1 MTTPVRSIPPEVPG
15 AEVVLGPASATAADV
30 VGVARHRARVRLDE
44 AAIDAMAASRRT
56 VERLAASSRPA
67 YGISTGFG
75 ALATRHIPADLRQEL
90 QVRLIRSHAA
100 GMGPPVER
108 EVVRA
113 LMFLRLKTL
122 AGGRTGVRPVVAET
136 LAAMLNA
143 GVTPRVADHGS
154 LGCSGDLAPLAHC
167 ALVLMGEGEAMGIG
181 DAPAVPGARAMGEA
195 GIPPVRLEAKEGLAL
210 VNGTDG
216 MLGMLVLACE
226 DLAALCRAADVI
238 AAMSVEALLGTDQV
252 FRPELHLP
260 LRPHP
265 GQATSAANMYR
276 VLAGSEIVASHR
288 DGDTRV
294 QDAYSLRC
302 APQVTGAVRDT
313 VSHAA
318 AVADRELRASIDNP
332 VVLES
337 GEVTS
342 NGNFHGAPVGYVL
355 DFMAIAAADLGSIAE
370 RRTDRLLDPA
380 RSHGL
385 PPFLADN
392 PGVDSGLMIAQYT
405 QAAMVSENKRLA
417 APASVDSIPSS
428 AMQEDHVSMGW
439 SAGRKLRVAV
449 ANLRRILAVEL
460 VAAARAIE
468 LRAPLRPSPATAAV
482 VDALRET
489 VAGPGPDRFVSP
501 ELGAAERFVASGGV
515 EQAAAAVTGAIE

>member
-1 MTTPVRSIPPEVPG
+1 
-15 AEVVLGPASATAADV
+15 
-30 VGVARHRARVRLDE
+30 
-44 AAIDAMAASRRT
+44 
-56 VERLAASSRPA
+56 
-67 YGISTGFG
+67 
-75 ALATRHIPADLRQEL
+75 
-90 QVRLIRSHAA
+90 
-100 GMGPPVER
+100 
-108 EVVRA
+108 
-113 LMFLRLKTL
+113 
-122 AGGRTGVRPVVAET
+122 
-136 LAAMLNA
+136 
-143 GVTPRVADHGS
+143 
-154 LGCSGDLAPLAHC
+154 
-167 ALVLMGEGEAMGIG
+167 
-181 DAPAVPGARAMGEA
+181 
-195 GIPPVRLEAKEGLAL
+195 
-210 VNGTDG
+210 
-216 MLGMLVLACE
+216 
-226 DLAALCRAADVI
+226 
-238 AAMSVEALLGTDQV
+238 
-252 FRPELHLP
+252 
-260 LRPHP
+260 
-265 GQATSAANMYR
+265 MYR

-501 ELGAAERFVASGGV
+501 ELGAAERFVASSGV